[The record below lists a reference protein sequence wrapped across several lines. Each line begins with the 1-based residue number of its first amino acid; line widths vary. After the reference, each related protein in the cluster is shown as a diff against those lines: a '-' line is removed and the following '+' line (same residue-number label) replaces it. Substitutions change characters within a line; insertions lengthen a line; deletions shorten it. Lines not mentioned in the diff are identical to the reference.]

1 MADETPRRRPR
12 TLFVGLSIQEFNARV
27 RSLAEHYFEIV
38 DVVPPTGTPAGLL
51 LKGPGVIPHEAVI
64 IAFSPT
70 GSSELPLAK
79 TISEVV
85 NAFPES
91 EYYFVFPDDQ
101 PQDPMEPFID
111 KVLDGR
117 VPGRAVVS
125 LRNFVSAFEDSVGE
139 LSGHAAGG
147 ASAHA
152 FAGGGDIPGKIPND
166 ELFIT
171 FDQSLSADQ
180 IKATLT
186 AFAAY
191 YRACGGVG
199 LPAEFE
205 SQEAAV
211 LEDARV

>member
-1 MADETPRRRPR
+1 MADESPERRQR
-12 TLFVGLSIQEFNARV
+12 TLFVGLSTQDFNAKV
-27 RSLAEHYFEIV
+27 RDFIEPYFDVV
-38 DVVPPTGTPAGLL
+38 DTVPPTGTPGGHL
-51 LKGPGVIPHEAVI
+51 LKGPGVIPHDAVI
-64 IAFSPT
+64 IAFSPV
-70 GSSELPLAK
+70 GGSELPLAK
-79 TISEVV
+79 TVADVV
-85 NAFPES
+85 NAFPNS

-101 PQDPMEPFID
+101 PQDPLEPFID

-125 LRNFVSAFEDSVGE
+125 LRNFISALERRVVE
-139 LSGHAAGG
+139 ISGHATGV

-152 FAGGGDIPGKIPND
+152 FAGELPND

-180 IKATLT
+180 IKRTLT
-186 AFAAY
+186 ALAAY